1 MNQVI
6 SSKVQFKIIPGICI
20 PERISRISSLANV
33 CFIAVNQRIERI
45 GKQNFVGFTKAYG
58 TTTKN
63 HIYGDVVDLCNSVPT
78 VREIQGGEPHF
89 LLFLMKGLDNSSVV
103 SVVTIF
109 DTAASYSLFKEDIL
123 GTKIKATPVSNQNGD
138 LEERVG
144 GIGGSVTARN
154 YLALLPVL
162 GGFGEHEHQLT
173 VCQSVQNIVS
183 LKNYP
188 TTQPPPLEDSR
199 IWQHYQ
205 HHHHQDHPTTTII
218 ASYGREFQKC
228 ANHAGAT

>member
-138 LEERVG
+138 TFGIWYVAWGGGTVG
-144 GIGGSVTARN
+144 DC
-154 YLALLPVL
+154 LWD
-162 GGFGEHEHQLT
+162 
-173 VCQSVQNIVS
+173 
-183 LKNYP
+183 K
-188 TTQPPPLEDSR
+188 
-199 IWQHYQ
+199 
-205 HHHHQDHPTTTII
+205 II
-218 ASYGREFQKC
+218 TYSYGGGLVHNIIE
-228 ANHAGAT
+228 